1 MTTLRLYRHGEHP
14 EQQTSADIPE
24 PEAQSKEGANF
35 SGVVKRFDK
44 CTRAHENGMSMG
56 WVKRTYADAI
66 ECTRAGDGA
75 RGLAF
80 FWVCVFVFGFGGVG
94 SWMLYTVWQNADLV
108 EYLMS
113 LFLVAMVVAAVTVI
127 PLWGI
132 RAELFA
138 PEDLPI
144 IFDRK
149 HRKVYQITRYTQP
162 GLKGLFKPWPT
173 VALEYDWD
181 LVDAQLNV
189 QTAVGPGI
197 GKRQHSLWFIVR
209 RSADDDTPIDAF
221 TLGNP
226 FVLNEGLASA
236 FYEHI
241 RRFMEEGGR
250 HVVRGEPLAKVLRP
264 QTIREGIAQVSPLR
278 GRSFFRW
285 VGEEPYYA
293 FVLAVASPAYLIM
306 LPLWGIGNYLA
317 YKTSMPVQWPQEV
330 LDAVGEP
337 LASVAGA
344 SSSPRS

>member
-14 EQQTSADIPE
+14 EQRIPDDLHE
-24 PEAQSKEGANF
+24 TQSPPKDGATF
-35 SGVVKRFDK
+35 DGVVKRFDK
-44 CTRAHENGMSMG
+44 RTRAHENGMSMG
-56 WVKRTYADAI
+56 WVKRTYADGI
-66 ECTRAGDGA
+66 EFTRTGSGA

-80 FWVCVFVFGFGGVG
+80 FWVCVSALMLGAFCVYGLITAAEFDVWFGYVGVVVLLGMMFV
-94 SWMLYTVWQNADLV
+94 S
-108 EYLMS
+108 
-113 LFLVAMVVAAVTVI
+113 VVVI

-132 RAELFA
+132 RLELFA
-138 PEDLPI
+138 PEDLPV

-189 QTAVGPGI
+189 QTAIGPGI
-197 GKRQHSLWFIVR
+197 AKRQHSLWFIVR

-226 FVLNEGLASA
+226 FVLDEGLASA

-285 VGEEPYYA
+285 VGEEPFYA

>member
-14 EQQTSADIPE
+14 EQQITDAPPE
-24 PEAQSKEGANF
+24 TPTQPKEGANF

-44 CTRAHENGMSMG
+44 RTRAHESGMSMG
-56 WVKRTYADAI
+56 WVKRTYVDAI

-138 PEDLPI
+138 PEDLPV

-162 GLKGLFKPWPT
+162 GVEGLFKPWPT

-197 GKRQHSLWFIVR
+197 AKRQHSLWFIVR
-209 RSADDDTPIDAF
+209 RSTEDDTPIDAF

-264 QTIREGIAQVSPLR
+264 KTIREGIAQVSPLR

-285 VGEEPYYA
+285 VSEEPFYA

-317 YKTSMPVQWPQEV
+317 YKTSTPVQWPQEV

-337 LASVAGA
+337 PAGQD
-344 SSSPRS
+344 

>member
-1 MTTLRLYRHGEHP
+1 LG
-14 EQQTSADIPE
+14 
-24 PEAQSKEGANF
+24 
-35 SGVVKRFDK
+35 
-44 CTRAHENGMSMG
+44 
-56 WVKRTYADAI
+56 
-66 ECTRAGDGA
+66 
-75 RGLAF
+75 F
-80 FWVCVFVFGFGGVG
+80 FWSCVSALGFGAFGTYIILSALSDPLWFDYVAVLV
-94 SWMLYTVWQNADLV
+94 MLCMMFGA
-108 EYLMS
+108 
-113 LFLVAMVVAAVTVI
+113 VVVI
-127 PLWGI
+127 PLFLS

-138 PEDLPI
+138 PEDLPV

-149 HRKVYQITRYTQP
+149 HRKVYQITRFTQP

-189 QTAVGPGI
+189 QTAVGPNI
-197 GKRQHSLWFIVR
+197 AKRQHSLWFIVR

-226 FVLNEGLASA
+226 FVLDEGLASA

-264 QTIREGIAQVSPLR
+264 KTIREGIAQVSPLR

-285 VGEEPYYA
+285 VGEEPFYA

-317 YKTSMPVQWPQEV
+317 YKTSTPVQWPREV
-330 LDAVGEP
+330 LEAVGEP
-337 LASVAGA
+337 LAGQGTN
-344 SSSPRS
+344 

>member
-14 EQQTSADIPE
+14 EQQITDELPATP
-24 PEAQSKEGANF
+24 AQPKNSANF
-35 SGVVKRFDK
+35 SGVAKRFDK
-44 CTRAHENGMSMG
+44 HTRAHENGMSMG
-56 WVKRTYADAI
+56 WVKRTYADAF
-66 ECTRAGDGA
+66 ECTRAGDGV
-75 RGLAF
+75 RGLLF
-80 FWVCVFVFGFGGVG
+80 FWGCVGFFGFGSIGV
-94 SWMLYTVWQNADLV
+94 LTVSDFLRTDGV
-108 EYLMS
+108 FDVVL
-113 LFLVAMVVAAVTVI
+113 LVAFVALFVGMSI
-127 PLWGI
+127 IFPLWCI
-132 RAELFA
+132 RLELFA
-138 PEDLPI
+138 PEDLPV

-162 GLKGLFKPWPT
+162 GLKGLFRPWPA

-197 GKRQHSLWFIVR
+197 AKRQHSLWFIVR
-209 RSADDDTPIDAF
+209 RSVDDDTPIDAF

-226 FVLNEGLASA
+226 FALNEGLASA

-264 QTIREGIAQVSPLR
+264 KTVREGIAQVSPLR

-285 VGEEPYYA
+285 VREEPFYA

-317 YKTSMPVQWPQEV
+317 YKTSMPVQWPLEV
-330 LDAVGEP
+330 RDAVGEP
-337 LASVAGA
+337 LT
-344 SSSPRS
+344 

>member
-1 MTTLRLYRHGEHP
+1 M
-14 EQQTSADIPE
+14 SADLPE
-24 PEAQSKEGANF
+24 TPAPAKDGVTF
-35 SGVVKRFDK
+35 DGVVKRFEK
-44 CTRAHENGMSMG
+44 RTRASENGMSMG

-80 FWVCVFVFGFGGVG
+80 FWVCVFAFGFGGVG

-113 LFLVAMVVAAVTVI
+113 LFLVVMVVAAVTVI

-138 PEDLPI
+138 PQDLPV

-181 LVDAQLNV
+181 LVDTELHV
-189 QTAVGPGI
+189 QTAVGPNI
-197 GKRQHSLWFIVR
+197 AKRQHSLWFVVR

-221 TLGNP
+221 TLGNSLV
-226 FVLNEGLASA
+226 FNEGLASA

-250 HVVRGEPLAKVLRP
+250 HVVRGEPLAVVGRP
-264 QTIREGIAQVSPLR
+264 ETMWEGVKQAAHYK
-278 GRSFFRW
+278 GGGFRQW
-285 VGEEPYYA
+285 FRDG
-293 FVLAVASPAYLIM
+293 SLIPWM
-306 LPLWGIGNYLA
+306 VILLFPVFGPMIFLSGIGNYLA
-317 YKTSMPVQWPQEV
+317 YKTSTPVRWPQEV

-337 LASVAGA
+337 LAGQA
-344 SSSPRS
+344 